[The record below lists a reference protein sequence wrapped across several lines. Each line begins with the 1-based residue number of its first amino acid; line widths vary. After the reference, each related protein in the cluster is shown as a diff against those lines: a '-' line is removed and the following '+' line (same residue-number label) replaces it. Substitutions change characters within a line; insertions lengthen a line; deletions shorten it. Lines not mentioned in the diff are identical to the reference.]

1 MRIINASE
9 TAVPYGFYEGMDLQ
23 EFAQEHHFAAGRLME
38 ESRFKIE
45 FPDQY
50 YVLDLDL
57 RQARRAYRSAGL
69 RYR

>member
-1 MRIINASE
+1 
-9 TAVPYGFYEGMDLQ
+9 MDLQ
-23 EFAQEHHFAAGRLME
+23 EFAQEHHFAAARLME

-50 YVLDLDL
+50 YDLDLYL
-57 RQARRAYRSAGL
+57 RQARRAYRFAGL